1 MNEETYPTTTED
13 MSDAA
18 KQALLTRQL
27 MSKARGLKPLT
38 PSEIEDLKSQIK
50 DLEPF
55 MSLKMEEI
63 GSFSE
68 PVFTSSHFCNSNLE
82 RGVSK
87 PHPRSGY
94 DFTIKNQ

>member
-1 MNEETYPTTTED
+1 
-13 MSDAA
+13 
-18 KQALLTRQL
+18 